1 MPVKN
6 DDNKKKNQLF
16 SREKTFPPLWDD
28 KYCDEFGELI
38 EPIWCPW
45 ATVGNRYNIILKNAF
60 EDFEDVESISIA
72 STIEL
77 IEEGAF
83 WGCSVLKEIR
93 VDENN
98 KKYKSI
104 DGNLYSKDGKTLIK
118 YASGKEE
125 RIFIVPNKV
134 KHINNYAFEGA
145 DHLTSISIAD
155 NVVSIGE
162 EAFSSCRS
170 LINIRTSRDNQTYK
184 SIDGILYS
192 KGGKQLI
199 AYPQGRVE
207 ASFMAPESVTS
218 INDYAFDWAWG
229 LRAIFIGKNI
239 SFISEKCIGNC
250 GNLMDIMVLSDNPNY
265 KSVEGVLY
273 SKDGKK
279 LIRYPQGKTRNSFI
293 IPNDVICIADN
304 AFGFCKN
311 LTNIIINKEVS
322 SIGMKAFWF
331 CDNLR
336 TIYYMGTEADWIKI
350 SIDPFSDV
358 IYRDIYYYSETE
370 PALKRDGTAYE
381 GN

>member
-1 MPVKN
+1 MLKDFQIENGVLIKYN
-6 DDNKKKNQLF
+6 GT
-16 SREKTFPPLWDD
+16 EKEVVVPDSVTYIGSKSFAGCYSL
-28 KYCDEFGELI
+28 
-38 EPIWCPW
+38 
-45 ATVGNRYNIILKNAF
+45 T
-60 EDFEDVESISIA
+60 SI
-72 STIEL
+72 T
-77 IEEGAF
+77 
-83 WGCSVLKEIR
+83 
-93 VDENN
+93 VDEENEV
-98 KKYKSI
+98 YTSI
-104 DGNLYSKDGKTLIK
+104 DGCLYSKDGKTLIK

-155 NVVSIGE
+155 NVISIGE

-207 ASFMAPESVTS
+207 ASFMTPESVTS

-293 IPNDVICIADN
+293 N
-304 AFGFCKN
+304 FFC
-311 LTNIIINKEVS
+311 
-322 SIGMKAFWF
+322 F
-331 CDNLR
+331 
-336 TIYYMGTEADWIKI
+336 Y
-350 SIDPFSDV
+350 
-358 IYRDIYYYSETE
+358 
-370 PALKRDGTAYE
+370 
-381 GN
+381 